1 MKKGIMKP
9 CIYIASPYTQGD
21 TALNVRDQI
30 AAAECLREAG
40 ALPFVPLLSHLW
52 HLMSPHP
59 YNYWI
64 EMDMDW
70 LHHAD
75 AVLRLH
81 GDSAGAEHRGSS
93 GNFSMLFRF
102 QILHRPSLY

>member
-81 GDSAGAEHRGSS
+81 GDSAGADAEVQCR
-93 GNFSMLFRF
+93 
-102 QILHRPSLY
+102 